1 MTGMH
6 WMQRVLAGAGP
17 TAALTLAI
25 PADAPVR
32 EAWDAAKDA
41 TGLDDAGIAS
51 RVAAQFRIAVAELH
65 AAEPRARRLV
75 PEALA
80 RKYCVF
86 PIREDDRRLIVA
98 TADPGDMDAEQ
109 ALGFASG
116 RNAVFE
122 VAPPAAIEAAIAEHY
137 SPNRVVE
144 DLLINVRADID
155 DSVTVVEK
163 ADLDALATQDV
174 ESEPVVRLTNL
185 ILRDAVLQGASDI
198 HIEPGRTGGTVRTR
212 VDGVLRTYMQMPMPA
227 LNRVISRIKIIG
239 RLDIADRLRPQDG
252 RATIRVE
259 GKACDLRISTVP
271 TRDAEKA
278 VLRILRPETA
288 AKIDEVGLLPHELA
302 RFRRAL
308 SFRDGIV
315 IVTGPTG
322 SGKTTTLYAAI
333 SDLATGEVNVMTVE
347 DPVEYELPGITQIQV
362 ETRRNVTFASALR
375 AILRQDPDIIL
386 VGEIRDLET
395 AETAVQA
402 AMTGHLVLATL
413 HTNDAVSAVQRLEDL
428 GLDRP
433 SIAGSLRACL
443 AQRLVRRICEDC
455 RGAAEPG
462 CEKCA
467 RTGYRG
473 RAPIVEIML
482 KDARFEELLAKGAPL
497 IELQKAAREGGM
509 RPLIEVAGDLV
520 QAGVT
525 RPAEVE
531 RVLGGETTGATLD
544 SANETP
550 HILLVDDDGVNR
562 TLAKSLLSR
571 AGFRISEAT
580 NGKEG
585 LERIIAEQDF
595 SLVVLDL
602 DMPHM
607 RGDEVLRALR
617 REKTT
622 AGLPVIILTGSD
634 HEDTEI
640 ELMEAGADDYIRKP
654 IDPPRFVARIKATLR
669 RAGQ

>member
-1 MTGMH
+1 MTAMH
-6 WMQRVLAGAGP
+6 WMQRVLTGAGP

-41 TGLDDAGIAS
+41 TGLDAAGIAA
-51 RVAAQFRIAVAELH
+51 RVAAQFRIAVADLQS
-65 AAEPRARRLV
+65 AEQRALRLV
-75 PEALA
+75 PETLA

-86 PIREDDRRLIVA
+86 PVREDDRRLIVA
-98 TADPGDMDAEQ
+98 TANPADMDAEQ

-116 RNAVFE
+116 RNVVFE
-122 VAPPAAIEAAIAEHY
+122 VAPPAAIEAAINEHY
-137 SPNRVVE
+137 SPNRIVQ
-144 DLLINVRADID
+144 DLLLNVQVDLD

-163 ADLDALATQDV
+163 SDFDVMTAQDV

-185 ILRDAVLQGASDI
+185 ILRDAVLEGASDI
-198 HIEPGRTGGTVRTR
+198 HIEPGRAGGTVRTR

-259 GKACDLRISTVP
+259 GKAYDLRISTVP
-271 TRDAEKA
+271 TREAEKT

-288 AKIDEVGLLPHELA
+288 TKVEEVGLLPHELA

-315 IVTGPTG
+315 VVTGPTG
-322 SGKTTTLYAAI
+322 SGKTTTLYAAV

-375 AILRQDPDIIL
+375 AILRQDPDIIMI
-386 VGEIRDLET
+386 GEIRDLET

-413 HTNDAVSAVQRLEDL
+413 HTNDAISAVQRLEDL

-455 RGAAEPG
+455 RNAVEPG
-462 CEKCA
+462 CEKCGQ
-467 RTGYRG
+467 TGYRG

-482 KDARFEELLAKGAPL
+482 KDARFEDLLVKGAPL
-497 IELQKAAREGGM
+497 IELQKAARDGGM
-509 RPLIEVAGDLV
+509 RPLVEVAGDLV
-520 QAGVT
+520 RAGVT

-531 RVLGGETTGATLD
+531 RVLGETTDATFA
-544 SANETP
+544 SANDAP
-550 HILLVDDDGVNR
+550 HILLVDDDVISR
-562 TLAKSLLSR
+562 TLAKSLLSK

-580 NGKEG
+580 DGKAG
-585 LERIIAEQDF
+585 LERIRGEHDF

-602 DMPHM
+602 DMPRM
-607 RGDEVLRALR
+607 RGDEVLRTLR
-617 REKTT
+617 REKATV
-622 AGLPVIILTGSD
+622 GMPVIILTGSD
-634 HEDTEI
+634 HEDTET

-669 RAGQ
+669 RAGL